1 MLCKNIYKSFGKI
14 LKASGRYLYKKVL
27 YFLNTSF
34 FVKQGKLFTKCHL
47 IYQLTLTRIFYY
59 VTENNKTRAE
69 LTETE
74 YLKNL
79 IVVSYHSSPP
89 SP

>member
-1 MLCKNIYKSFGKI
+1 MHL
-14 LKASGRYLYKKVL
+14 
-27 YFLNTSF
+27 F
-34 FVKQGKLFTKCHL
+34 FVKQRKLCIKCQL
-47 IYQLTLTRIFYY
+47 VYELTLTRIFYY
-59 VTENNKTRAE
+59 VTENNNTRAE